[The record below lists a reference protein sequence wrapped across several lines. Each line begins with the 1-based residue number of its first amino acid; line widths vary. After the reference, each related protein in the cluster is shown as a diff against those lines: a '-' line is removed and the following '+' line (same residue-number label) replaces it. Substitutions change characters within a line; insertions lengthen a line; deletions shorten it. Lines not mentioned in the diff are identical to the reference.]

1 MPIGIKDTGL
11 AIQNSIMVFFMILAI
26 GPIFHI
32 HYIPLFGYLI
42 DILLFISSILSLYL
56 VLCIFLGFFNIV
68 FGKDDGMQIIVNAF
82 IMWLPTLLISGQN
95 NGYVCLTIMLN
106 YILSFISHLISKFL
120 G

>member
-1 MPIGIKDTGL
+1 
-11 AIQNSIMVFFMILAI
+11 
-26 GPIFHI
+26 
-32 HYIPLFGYLI
+32 
-42 DILLFISSILSLYL
+42 
-56 VLCIFLGFFNIV
+56 V

-82 IMWLPTLLISGQN
+82 IMWLPTLSISGQN

>member
-1 MPIGIKDTGL
+1 
-11 AIQNSIMVFFMILAI
+11 MVFFMILAI

-42 DILLFISSILSLYL
+42 DVLLFISSILSLYL

-95 NGYVCLTIMLN
+95 NGYVCLTIMIN
-106 YILSFISHLISKFL
+106 YVSNFILHLISKFL